1 MRQFYARR
9 ARRVLPAA
17 LVTLVLTAIVYA
29 RIATPADQL
38 QALGGFRA
46 AFAYVANWYFV
57 HRSTDYF
64 APNIATSPVLHFWSL
79 AVEEQFYL
87 LWPLAFGG
95 LWFATRRAAARQFA
109 VLRGAVAAAAVLS
122 AALALHLASNNLERA
137 YYGTD
142 TRVYELLAGAVIAL
156 TPRLTRGRDSTSRYA
171 RAAAVVAI
179 AGILVL
185 ATSALDMSPITRGI
199 WTTLCTG
206 ALIVLLE
213 RANGGLVRRAL
224 AFGPLAYLGRISYGV
239 YLWHWPIVVFV
250 LYDHDVAPLPLF
262 AISGLLS
269 TALAAVS
276 YAVVEQPVRT
286 ARALDRLRGPVIA
299 TGLTASLIGAVV
311 LAPVIL
317 QPTSTTVAAS
327 NVDGRSNTRL
337 RLLDWRRALGDIPP
351 LPACLGK
358 PLAGCTVVRG
368 DGKRVL
374 LIGDSNAR
382 MWIPTFTAIA
392 KREGWSFA
400 VATRPVCPW
409 QRGLQYHLSAAYREQ
424 CRRHQDDW
432 YERMV
437 PKLDPDVVVLAHQ
450 AYDDP
455 GYSQSFYGLD
465 GRPVFH
471 DSPRLE
477 TVLRDASAAS
487 LRALERPGRKVVL
500 LEPTPL
506 SSANPLN
513 CLSRGGDQERC
524 RYRANAEPT
533 PLERFYREY
542 ASEHADVE
550 AVDADRLVC
559 PRLPVCDPVV
569 GEIIVKR
576 DGSHITATYAR
587 SLAPSVAP
595 FLR

>member
-17 LVTLVLTAIVYA
+17 LLTLVVTAIVYA

-57 HRSTDYF
+57 HQSTDYF
-64 APNIATSPVLHFWSL
+64 APDVATSPVLHFWSL

-95 LWFATRRAAARQFA
+95 LWYATKRAAARQLA
-109 VLRGAVAAAAVLS
+109 VLRLAVGGAAVLS
-122 AALALHLASNNLERA
+122 AAAALYLASSNLERA

-156 TPRLTRGRDSTSRYA
+156 TPRLTQVHESTSRYA
-171 RAAAVVAI
+171 RRFAAGAI

-185 ATSALDMSPITRGI
+185 ASSALEMSPITRGI
-199 WTTLCTG
+199 WTTLATG

-213 RANGGLVRRAL
+213 RASGGLVRRAL
-224 AFGPLAYLGRISYGV
+224 GWGPVAYLGRISYGV

-250 LYDHDVAPLPLF
+250 LYDHDVAPLTLF
-262 AISGLLS
+262 AISGLGS

-286 ARALDRLRGPVIA
+286 ARTLDRLRGPVIA
-299 TGLTASLIGAVV
+299 AGLTASLIGAVV

-317 QPTSTTVAAS
+317 EPASTTVAAS
-327 NVDGRSNTRL
+327 NVDGQPGTGL

-358 PLAGCTVVRG
+358 PLAQCAVVDG

-382 MWIPTFTAIA
+382 MWIPAIAAIA
-392 KREGWSFA
+392 KREGWSFS

-409 QRGLQYHLSAAYREQ
+409 QRGLQYHLAASYREQ
-424 CRRHQDDW
+424 CRRYQNDW

-437 PKLDPDVVVLAHQ
+437 PRLDPDVVVLAHQ

-455 GYSQSFYGLD
+455 GYPQSFYGLD
-465 GRPVFH
+465 GRPVFQ

-477 TVLRDASAAS
+477 SVLGDASAAS
-487 LRALERPGRKVVL
+487 LGALERPGRKVVI

-513 CLSRGGDQERC
+513 CISRGGDQSRC
-524 RYRANAEPT
+524 RYRAGTEPT

-542 ASEHADVE
+542 AAEHPDVE
-550 AVDADRLVC
+550 SVDADRMIC

-587 SLAPSVAP
+587 SLADSLAP

>member
-17 LVTLVLTAIVYA
+17 LVTLVITAIVYA
-29 RIATPADQL
+29 RIATPVEQV

-57 HRSTDYF
+57 HQSTDYF
-64 APNIATSPVLHFWSL
+64 APDVATSPVLHFWSL

-87 LWPLAFGG
+87 LWPLALGG
-95 LWFATRRAAARQFA
+95 LWLATKRAGERQLA
-109 VLRGAVAAAAVLS
+109 VLRALIAVAAVAS
-122 AALALHLASNNLERA
+122 AATALHLASTNLERA

-156 TPRLTRGRDSTSRYA
+156 TPGLTRVRGSTGRFT
-171 RAAAVVAI
+171 RAGAAIAI
-179 AGILVL
+179 AGIVVL
-185 ATSALDMSPITRGI
+185 ASSAIGMSPITRGI
-199 WTTLCTG
+199 WATLCTG

-213 RANGGLVRRAL
+213 RAGGGSAWRLL
-224 AFGPLAYLGRISYGV
+224 AARPVAYLGRISYGV

-250 LYDHDVAPLPLF
+250 LHDRDVAPLPLF
-262 AISGLLS
+262 AISGAAS

-286 ARALDRLRGPVIA
+286 ARTLDRLRGPVIA
-299 TGLTASLIGAVV
+299 SGLSLSILGAVV
-311 LAPVIL
+311 VAPVVL
-317 QPTSTTVAAS
+317 EPNSTTVAAS
-327 NVDGRSNTRL
+327 NVDGKSGSGL

-351 LPACLGK
+351 LPTCLGK
-358 PLAGCTVVRG
+358 PLEQCTLVKGEEARL
-368 DGKRVL
+368 L

-382 MWIPTFTAIA
+382 MWIPAFTAIA
-392 KREGWSFA
+392 KREGWTFA

-409 QRGLQYHLSAAYREQ
+409 QRGLQYHLAAGYREQ
-424 CRRHQDDW
+424 CRRSQTDW
-432 YERMV
+432 YDRMI
-437 PKLDPDVVVLAHQ
+437 PTLDPDVVVLAHQ

-455 GYSQSFYGLD
+455 GYSESFYGPD

-477 TVLRDASAAS
+477 AVLRDVSAAS
-487 LRALERPGRKVVL
+487 LRALERPGRKVVI

-506 SSANPLN
+506 SRANPLS
-513 CLSRGGDQERC
+513 CLSRGGAQSRC
-524 RYRANAEPT
+524 RYRANAETT
-533 PLERFYREY
+533 PLERYYREY
-542 ASEHADVE
+542 ADTHPDVQS
-550 AVDADRLVC
+550 VDADRMVC
-559 PRLPVCDPVV
+559 PRWPVCDPVV

-587 SLAPSVAP
+587 SLAGSLAP